1 MVLEINTNL
10 RIERPLPDLT
20 PDTASK
26 AFPTLREILRT
37 TLVMAHASSGVL
49 AHVLKPSDNTIND
62 PTMLP
67 TQSSATG
74 GRNSQP
80 RINA

>member
-49 AHVLKPSDNTIND
+49 AHGT
-62 PTMLP
+62 
-67 TQSSATG
+67 
-74 GRNSQP
+74 
-80 RINA
+80 